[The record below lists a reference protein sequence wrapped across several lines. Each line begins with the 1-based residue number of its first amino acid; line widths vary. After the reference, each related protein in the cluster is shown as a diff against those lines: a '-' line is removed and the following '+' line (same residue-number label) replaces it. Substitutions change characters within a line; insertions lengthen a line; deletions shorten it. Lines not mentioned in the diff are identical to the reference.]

1 MLDSWSGPSG
11 PEAGTPRLRNYMN
24 DKHPEEVKKYN
35 GSLTQLAID
44 IGNLRYDKLAEFLD
58 ALRIKLASDTEQDNN
73 AKRAKLAVQLN
84 EAAINIEGA
93 LTAIENAWEISRP
106 FMENRE
112 NYPDATQNKAHQV
125 PSGSVSSNQGTVDA
139 T

>member
-1 MLDSWSGPSG
+1 
-11 PEAGTPRLRNYMN
+11 MN

-112 NYPDATQNKAHQV
+112 NYPDAAQNKAHQV